1 MNIRI
6 VPPILLIIGSFV
18 FIFFAVNQTSNKTST
33 SLKAAASPKVTVVGR
48 IEKYSNCI
56 SEFICHFVVDHGIK
70 YNLYG
75 TKYPNISEPFPSL
88 DTLVGTTIRING
100 IFLEGQNPYLI
111 IASLTS
117 L

>member
-6 VPPILLIIGSFV
+6 VPPVLLILGSFV

-48 IEKYSNCI
+48 IEKFSKCI
-56 SEFICHFVVDHGIK
+56 SEFICHFVVDRGIK

-75 TKYPNISEPFPSL
+75 AKYPSISESFPSL
-88 DTLVGTTIRING
+88 DTLVGNNVRING
-100 IFLEGQNPYLI
+100 IFLEGINPYLI
-111 IASLTS
+111 IVSLSS